1 MQETKDDATRSG
13 EVSHKRVALIQCTKS
28 KRDERSPA
36 SDLYDESQL
45 FRKMRSYVQA
55 AGLEWYVLSAKV
67 GLLPPEKNI
76 EPYDEFGVD
85 EQTAKSAANDLER
98 LGVDEVEV
106 IAGRKYTAEL
116 IPELE
121 RRGIDVIE
129 KCAGLSIGK
138 RMSRLNTLIS
148 EQENETVVQ
157 G

>member
-1 MQETKDDATRSG
+1 MSETQSQTLD
-13 EVSHKRVALIQCTKS
+13 RVGLIQCTKS
-28 KRDERSPA
+28 KRNERSPA
-36 SDLYDESQL
+36 SKLYDESQL
-45 FRKMRSYVQA
+45 FRKMKSYVQA
-55 AGLEWYVLSAKV
+55 AGLEWYVLSAKY
-67 GLLPPEKNI
+67 GLLPPERNVA
-76 EPYDEFGVD
+76 PYDEFGVD

-138 RMSRLNTLIS
+138 RMARLNTLIS
-148 EQENETVVQ
+148 EEQNGAVVDV
-157 G
+157 

>member
-1 MQETKDDATRSG
+1 MRAYAKAT
-13 EVSHKRVALIQCTKS
+13 
-28 KRDERSPA
+28 
-36 SDLYDESQL
+36 
-45 FRKMRSYVQA
+45 
-55 AGLEWYVLSAKV
+55 GLEWYILSAKF
-67 GLLPPEKNI
+67 GLLPPEKNV

-98 LGVDEVEV
+98 LGVDEVVV

-121 RRGIDVIE
+121 TRGIDVIE

-148 EQENETVVQ
+148 EEENKAVVDA
-157 G
+157 

>member
-1 MQETKDDATRSG
+1 M
-13 EVSHKRVALIQCTKS
+13 ALIQCTKS

-55 AGLEWYVLSAKV
+55 AGLEWYVLSAKY

-76 EPYDEFGVD
+76 EPYDEFGIN
-85 EQTAKSAANDLER
+85 EQTAISAANELER

-138 RMSRLNTLIS
+138 RMARLNTLIS
-148 EQENETVVQ
+148 EEQNDAVIDA
-157 G
+157 